1 MDGFTPTFF
10 LNLVV
15 ALLSGAVAY
24 GVLKTDLANTITR
37 LTEETRLREKHEK
50 DDDET
55 HHDIRGDIQTVNSR
69 VATLEGQMMRGSDR

>member
-15 ALLSGAVAY
+15 ALLSGGVAY

-37 LTEETRLREKHEK
+37 LGEETRLREKLA
-50 DDDET
+50 DDTDKSIHRIDNDMQIVT
-55 HHDIRGDIQTVNSR
+55 NR
-69 VATLEGQMMRGSDR
+69 VATMEGQMRGSQR